1 MRLTGYARIQD
12 VIVVSMTYTMQ
23 DSYGAFDLI
32 SGISLPPPRNAYA
45 VLPLLMPSNGNTG
58 FLTVGNTGHV
68 QCSIAL
74 EAGKVICVSGA
85 YIKQT

>member
-1 MRLTGYARIQD
+1 MRSTGYARIQD

-23 DSYGAFDLI
+23 DSYDAFDLI
-32 SGISLPPPRNAYA
+32 SGISLPLSRNAYA
-45 VLPLLMPSNGNTG
+45 VLPLLIPSNGKTG
-58 FLTVGNTGHV
+58 FLTVGNNGAV